1 MPHPT
6 RKDRQAIKKAQR
18 RNRAHA
24 AGAIVGVDAG
34 KFKHCL
40 VVRAKGG
47 IDSRPFTFSVTREG
61 FEQAEE
67 FILRHAGGVVPEETL
82 VGIEFAGIYGQTLAH
97 YLHAR
102 GFKIVSV
109 PPAFT
114 KAAKKI
120 AHGRRLKTDEK
131 DAESIT
137 ALVGDG
143 HFQEFPFL
151 KSVYTELRQLVSA
164 RERLSKLRGG
174 VVTRLKSTL
183 QIIWPEFESIF
194 DDLEAKTAVA
204 VLSTFP
210 GPTEFLA
217 APRAK
222 VLRVLQKASRGHLG
236 EETYR
241 LLREGAER
249 TVALP
254 GSLPALKREMDLLLK
269 QIAFYSEQI
278 KGLEAAMIEA
288 MEPLPDAQAVL
299 SIPGV
304 APVSAAIFLGSIGD
318 PQAYQSSR
326 QILAMAGLT
335 LVEDS
340 SGTRAGAV
348 RISKE
353 GRPQMRRL
361 SFMLGLAAIKKKGI
375 YRKEFEGLVARMGG
389 KKKPAVV
396 AVGRKLLRLMYSVA
410 RSQRAYTPEPP
421 SRQPKIAA

>member
-6 RKDRQAIKKAQR
+6 RKDRQALKKAQR

-47 IDSRPFTFSVTREG
+47 IDSRPLMLPVTREG
-61 FEQAEE
+61 FEQAEAY
-67 FILRHAGGVVPEETL
+67 ILKHTGGVVPEETL

-102 GFKIVSV
+102 GFQIVSV

-137 ALVGDG
+137 ALLGDG
-143 HFQEFPFL
+143 HFQDFPFL

-164 RERLSKLRGG
+164 RERQSKLRGG

-183 QIIWPEFESIF
+183 QITRPEFESIF

-204 VLSTFP
+204 VLRTFP

-217 APRAK
+217 APKAR
-222 VLRVLQKASRGHLG
+222 VLRVLHKASRGHLG
-236 EETYR
+236 EETYLR
-241 LLREGAER
+241 LRAGAER
-249 TVALP
+249 SVALP
-254 GSLPALKREMDLLLK
+254 GSLSALKHEMELMLS
-269 QIAFYSEQI
+269 QIAFYSRHI
-278 KGLEAAMIEA
+278 VTLESAMSEA
-288 MEPLPDAQAVL
+288 MAPLPEAQAVL

-304 APVSAAIFLGSIGD
+304 APVSAASFLGSIGD
-318 PQAYQSSR
+318 PQSYQSSR

-340 SGTRAGAV
+340 SGTRQGSV

-353 GRPQMRRL
+353 GRPQLRRL
-361 SFMLGLAAIKKKGI
+361 AFMLGLVAIRRKGI
-375 YRKEFEGLVARMGG
+375 YRKEFEALFGRMGG

-396 AVGRKLLRLMYSVA
+396 AVGRKLMRLMYSVA
-410 RSQRAYTPEPP
+410 RSQRIYTPEPP
-421 SRQPKIAA
+421 TREQKIAA

>member
-24 AGAIVGVDAG
+24 AGAVVGVDAG
-34 KFKHCL
+34 KFRHCL

-47 IDSRPFTFSVTREG
+47 MDSRPFTFPVTRDG
-61 FEQAEE
+61 FEEAEAY
-67 FILRHAGGVVPEETL
+67 ILNHAGGLVPEDIL

-97 YLHAR
+97 ALHAR

-109 PPAFT
+109 PPAYT

-120 AHGRRLKTDEK
+120 SHGKRLKTDEK

-143 HFQEFPFL
+143 HFQEFPIL
-151 KSVYTELRQLVSA
+151 KSVYTGLRQLVSA
-164 RERLSKLRGG
+164 RERLTKLRGG
-174 VVTRLKSTL
+174 AVTRLKSTL
-183 QIIWPEFESIF
+183 QITWPEFEAIF

-204 VLSTFP
+204 VLRTFP
-210 GPTEFLA
+210 GPAEFLA
-217 APRAK
+217 ARKAR
-222 VLRVLQKASRGHLG
+222 VLRVLQKTSRGQLG
-236 EETYR
+236 EDTYHR
-241 LLREGAER
+241 LRVGATR
-249 TVALP
+249 SVALP
-254 GSLPALKREMDLLLK
+254 GSLSALKSEVDLLLK
-269 QIAFYSEQI
+269 QIALYTEQI
-278 KGLEAAMIEA
+278 KALEAAMKEA
-288 MEPLPDAQAVL
+288 MEPLPEAQAVL

-318 PQAYQSSR
+318 PRAYQSSR
-326 QILAMAGLT
+326 QVLALAGLT

-340 SGTRAGAV
+340 SGTRVGAV

-353 GRPQMRRL
+353 GRPLMRRL
-361 SFMLGLAAIKKKGI
+361 AFMLGLSAVKKNGI
-375 YRKEFEGLVARMGG
+375 YRKEYEGLVSRMSG
-389 KKKPAVV
+389 KKKPAIV

-410 RSQRAYTPEPP
+410 RAERAYTPEPP
-421 SRQPKIAA
+421 SRERKIAA